1 MSKTKIQIR
10 FSDID
15 VMGHVNNA
23 IYLNY
28 FEQARMEFFSQ
39 FIPKDWDWYKNGLLL
54 AKNEVEYFF
63 PVRLND
69 EIYIETNCTKIGNK
83 SFELE
88 YSLFKGDKLCCKGKS
103 TLVCYDYNAKET
115 INIPNEWLVHLNTLK
130 AV

>member
-39 FIPKDWDWYKNGLLL
+39 FISKGWDWHKYGLLL
-54 AKNEVEYFF
+54 AKNEIEYLF
-63 PVRLND
+63 PVALND
-69 EIYIETNCTKIGNK
+69 DIYIDTKCIKIGNK
-83 SFELE
+83 SFDLE
-88 YSLFKGDKLCCKGKS
+88 YSLFKGEKLCCKGKS
-103 TLVCYDYNAKET
+103 VLVCYDYNDKKT
-115 INIPNEWLVHLNTLK
+115 INIPNEWLEHLNTLK

>member
-15 VMGHVNNA
+15 AMGHVNNA
-23 IYLNY
+23 IYLHY
-28 FEQARMEFFSQ
+28 FEKARLDFFSQ
-39 FIPKDWDWYKNGLLL
+39 FIPKDWNWHKNGLLL

-63 PVRLND
+63 PVGLND
-69 EIYIETNCTKIGNK
+69 EIYVETNCTKIGNK

-88 YSLFKGDKLCCKGKS
+88 YSLFNGDKLCCKGKS
-103 TLVCYDYNAKET
+103 ILVCYNYNAKET
-115 INIPNEWLVHLNTLK
+115 INIPNEWLVLLNTLK

>member
-23 IYLNY
+23 IYLHY

-39 FIPKDWDWYKNGLLL
+39 FIHKDWDWYKNGLLL

-63 PVRLND
+63 PVGLND
-69 EIYIETNCTKIGNK
+69 EIYVETNCTKIGNK

-88 YSLFKGDKLCCKGKS
+88 YSLFKGDKLCCTGKS